1 MTIGEKLRHY
11 RLKENKTQEQVANDL
26 QISRSAVECYELGQR
41 VPRDAVKVKLSNY
54 FKVSIEELFFN

>member
-26 QISRSAVECYELGQR
+26 QISRSAVDSYELGQR

-54 FKVSIEELFFN
+54 FKVSIEELFFS